1 MATFPAMSM
10 QLSGLL
16 AQVVPDYTRPVSSMS
31 PKYFEVLEQNSHII
45 YPLVAILTLVLI
57 AAGVLQAWKT
67 QDLDGLQKNEFKKA
81 IVNELR
87 RNITG
92 LPGDVLAKAVGLD
105 RLKMN
110 RLLEQMQQ
118 DGMVVSHTN
127 SQRLTVW
134 RIRGSGPEQSVRRY

>member
-1 MATFPAMSM
+1 MSM

-16 AQVVPDYTRPVSSMS
+16 AQIVPDYTRPVSSMS

-134 RIRGSGPEQSVRRY
+134 RMRGSGPEQSVRRY